1 MTIKSNSYKNHNISN
16 HSSLREFTKETSL
29 RLFCVAIRGNPNE
42 TLGQKMD
49 CHESANAD
57 SRNDGKNPPPSPLR
71 RGRGNFEIPTCKR
84 RGNYIV
90 LPTKNGVA
98 HQKSPSPC
106 GRDLGRGELGC
117 CPPKANFGLLK
128 KLRYACFATHLKS
141 KIPNARNDESLRI
154 LRF

>member
-71 RGRGNFEIPTCKR
+71 KGGGNNLLAIICEGGGIM
-84 RGNYIV
+84 V
-90 LPTKNGVA
+90 LP
-98 HQKSPSPC
+98 S
-106 GRDLGRGELGC
+106 
-117 CPPKANFGLLK
+117 
-128 KLRYACFATHLKS
+128 
-141 KIPNARNDESLRI
+141 
-154 LRF
+154 